1 MKGTDKNKT
10 NEKNDYD
17 YKNTKKK
24 ILDILKSL
32 EEKSNADEI
41 KIVQDKLD
49 YFIQASKDLG
59 IPFIY
64 FLIELKIT
72 KLKINLISLLTSLY
86 FDNIEKKKI
95 EKLFIIIF
103 KAFNYKGP
111 EKNNITNPIEYDF
124 LKNIE
129 KFDSLEDYLNEK
141 MRDGNQI
148 ENIYS
153 KIASTIEKYY
163 SYIKIKE
170 YSEEDII
177 EIKSQYEDCKKE
189 IETLKKCKDIP
200 NLNYNIDFFN
210 DLIKNINLKKLDT
223 KKADDDD
230 EEDEDENNI
239 NNINED
245 DDDLSLSK
253 NNSLSQHFEIIPLKD
268 KKFFILDDI
277 LNFGEDTEIE
287 FKNYKFFK
295 DKNKAI
301 SDTLVD
307 TIKRL
312 ICGLLN
318 NKGGRIYFGI
328 NDEKTVKG
336 NTLKYKQRDQLRL
349 ELLNLT
355 NSFYPECK
363 SSKLSVHFI
372 PIKDQN
378 NKFLYNRYI
387 TKMIVKQGDT
397 DKLYSVSNQ
406 VYESYKRLQG
416 MVTQLKPE
424 VIANE
429 IIKRKT
435 NPEKPIPEKEFEDPK
450 PEEVFYETKFKYMD
464 ENYNNN
470 YTNNDYYN
478 DNNNNYNNN
487 DYYNDNNNIY
497 NDNDYY
503 NDDYYNNK
511 NYNNYKNN
519 SKYYG
524 DNNYKGKRRGRKQK
538 YQLMRIKVS
547 NIDRDIPVVFL
558 KDFFHECKNI
568 IIDTEFFQEDG
579 LSLGYGNIYVK
590 DKKSGKIIIDRYNNK
605 NFYNQK
611 LKLYFDD
618 SEEYNEN

>member
-1 MKGTDKNKT
+1 MDKKT
-10 NEKNDYD
+10 NKKNDYD
-17 YKNTKKK
+17 YKNTKNK

-32 EEKSNADEI
+32 EKKDSDEI
-41 KIVQDKLD
+41 KIVKDKLD

-86 FDNIEKKKI
+86 FEEIEKKKI
-95 EKLFIIIF
+95 EQLFIIIF
-103 KAFNYKGP
+103 KAFHYKRP
-111 EKNNITNPIEYDF
+111 EKSDIINPIEDDF

-141 MRDGNQI
+141 KREGNQI

-153 KIASTIEKYY
+153 KIASTIEQYD

-170 YSEEDII
+170 YSEEEII

-189 IETLKKCKDIP
+189 IETLKKSKDIP

-210 DLIKNINLKKLDT
+210 DLIKKINLKKLDT
-223 KKADDDD
+223 KKEDDK
-230 EEDEDENNI
+230 EDEDNI

-245 DDDLSLSK
+245 DDDYDDLSLSK
-253 NNSLSQHFEIIPLKD
+253 NNSLSQHFESIPLKD

-277 LNFGEDTEIE
+277 LNYGEDTEIE
-287 FKNYKFFK
+287 FKNYRFFN
-295 DKNKAI
+295 DKNEAI
-301 SDTLVD
+301 PDILAD
-307 TIKRL
+307 KIKRL

-328 NDEKTVKG
+328 NDEKRVKG
-336 NTLKYKQRDQLRL
+336 NTLKYKQRDQLTL

-397 DKLYSVSNQ
+397 DKLYSVSNK

-429 IIKRKT
+429 IIKRKN
-435 NPEKPIPEKEFEDPK
+435 NPDKQIPEEEFEDPK
-450 PEEVFYETKFKYMD
+450 PEEYSNETKYKYMD

-470 YTNNDYYN
+470 YNDNDYYN
-478 DNNNNYNNN
+478 DNNYNNNNNKNYDNNNYNNN
-487 DYYNDNNNIY
+487 C
-497 NDNDYY
+497 
-503 NDDYYNNK
+503 
-511 NYNNYKNN
+511 
-519 SKYYG
+519 KYYR
-524 DNNYKGKRRGRKQK
+524 DNYKGKRRGRKQK
-538 YQLMRIKVS
+538 EKYQMIRIKVT
-547 NIDRDIPVVFL
+547 NIDREIPVVFL
-558 KDFFHECKNI
+558 NDFFHECKNI
-568 IIDTEFFQEDG
+568 IKDTEFFQEDG

-590 DKKSGKIIIDRYNNK
+590 DQKSAKIIIDRYNGK

-611 LKLYFDD
+611 LKLYYDN
-618 SEEYNEN
+618 SEEY